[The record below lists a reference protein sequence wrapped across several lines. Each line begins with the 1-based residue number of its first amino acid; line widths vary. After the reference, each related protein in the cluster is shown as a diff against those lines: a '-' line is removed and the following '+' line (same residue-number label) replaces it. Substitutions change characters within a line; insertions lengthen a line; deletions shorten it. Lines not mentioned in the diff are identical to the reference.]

1 MTSTAACAIEL
12 SLAISPQARLE
23 VIDVRRRLMEAHG
36 DVLDQFP
43 WTLYCSHHTTAGY
56 LDQSLMSRLNAS
68 RDGIE
73 PYLRAFQN
81 LFPEGAGYQHDEL
94 QLREELSEE
103 QRRAEPRNGD
113 SHLAFIS
120 AGLRPCVSYRN
131 RPGEPVYFI
140 DLDGVNGESR
150 RHRITNVLGFHEERV
165 VARERATIPVTAEP
179 VDSVNLKN
187 PCLGLFD
194 RLQTLIDRHGVVK
207 GRIHL
212 ALAEAE
218 RQAGL
223 TVNEYE
229 RLLMQRDLPNVIRNP
244 FRFMVDRPCRLI
256 ERLRRIRTRTMI
268 CRRFLRLQRSI
279 SLFVSDCETPGRG
292 RPVQGRYQSPILV
305 QWGGAG
311 CATRDIDLW
320 LTEFQ

>member
-1 MTSTAACAIEL
+1 
-12 SLAISPQARLE
+12 
-23 VIDVRRRLMEAHG
+23 
-36 DVLDQFP
+36 
-43 WTLYCSHHTTAGY
+43 
-56 LDQSLMSRLNAS
+56 MSRLNAS

-81 LFPEGAGYQHDEL
+81 VFPEGAGYQHDEL

-103 QRRAEPRNGD
+103 QRRTEPRNGD

-120 AGLRPCVSYRN
+120 AGLRTCVSYRN

-150 RHRITNVLGFHEERV
+150 RHRVTNVLGFNEERV
-165 VARERATIPVTAEP
+165 VARDRATIPVTAEP
-179 VDSVNLKN
+179 VDAVNLKN
-187 PCLGLFD
+187 PGLGLFD
-194 RLQTLIDRHGVVK
+194 RLQTLIDRYDVVK

-229 RLLMQRDLPNVIRNP
+229 RLLMQRDLPTVIGNP
-244 FRFMVDRPCRLI
+244 FQFMVDRPCRLI
-256 ERLRRIRTRTMI
+256 ERLRRIRTKTMI
-268 CRRFLRLQRSI
+268 CTRFLRLQRSI
-279 SLFVSDCETPGRG
+279 SLLVSDFDTPGRG
-292 RPVQGRYQSPILV
+292 QPVQGRYQSPILV
-305 QWGGAG
+305 QWGSAR
-311 CATRDIDLW
+311 CATRDIDLC